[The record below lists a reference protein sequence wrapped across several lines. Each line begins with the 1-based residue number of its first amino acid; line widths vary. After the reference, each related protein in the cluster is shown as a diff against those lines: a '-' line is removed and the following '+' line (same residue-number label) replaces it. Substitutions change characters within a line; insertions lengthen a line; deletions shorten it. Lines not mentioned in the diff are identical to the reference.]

1 MRDLSGFLKKFS
13 YLLHNKN
20 VVLNVVQEV
29 CEEVAGVCLEKGDM
43 KLRGTT
49 LIVNLSA
56 PQKTQLFIS
65 KVKILKE
72 IESRVGKKVVTEI
85 R

>member
-1 MRDLSGFLKKFS
+1 MRELSGFLKKFS

-20 VVLNVVQEV
+20 VITEVVQEI
-29 CEEVAGVCLEKGDM
+29 CGEVAGVYLEKGEI
-43 KLRGTT
+43 KIKNST
-49 LIVNLSA
+49 LTVNTSA

-65 KVKILKE
+65 KEKILKE
-72 IESRVGKKVVTEI
+72 IEYRVGKRAITEI

>member
-1 MRDLSGFLKKFS
+1 MRELSGFLKKFS

-20 VVLNVVQEV
+20 VITEVVQEI
-29 CEEVAGVCLEKGDM
+29 CGEVAGVYLEKGEI
-43 KLRGTT
+43 KIKNST
-49 LIVNLSA
+49 LTVNTSA

-65 KVKILKE
+65 KEKILKE
-72 IESRVGKKVVTEI
+72 IESRVGKRAITEI

>member
-1 MRDLSGFLKKFS
+1 MQNLSGFLKKFS

-20 VVLNVVQEV
+20 VLTGVVQEV
-29 CEEVAGVCLEKGDM
+29 CDTVAGVYLKKEEI
-43 KLRGTT
+43 KLKGTT
-49 LIVNLSA
+49 LTVNVSA

-65 KVKILKE
+65 KERILKE
-72 IESRVGKKVVTEI
+72 IEARVGKKAVTEI